1 MYKNWLKTAVVMWEM
16 LDKKILAL
24 EKKCLMSSTVIRIS
38 LKSALEL
45 CSLQN
50 INIINYIF
58 FVFVLIYLLSNYH
71 PHGSLLKINVGIS
84 QIESKIIPL
93 HSSQALFD
101 DMSCYSGLVA

>member
-71 PHGSLLKINVGIS
+71 P
-84 QIESKIIPL
+84 KIIPL

-101 DMSCYSGLVA
+101 DMSCYSGLAGLVA